1 MLTYYNDVRILSLW
15 KCQLSGDELSTTD
28 YFVLDLLL
36 YYYVRWKAANSGIM
50 NFSSGDQN
58 KRAADFDG
66 FWRTDER
73 EDQLRQLPWCFDW
86 AHSHTG
92 RWIVRITVMAFAH
105 WRGFNFFDLVSSDAD
120 SGEVRQAL
128 NVSVTPTFMLVV
140 CCSTRSFLFKGQQ
153 HSYTSGVPY

>member
-1 MLTYYNDVRILSLW
+1 MLVYYNDVRILSFW

-50 NFSSGDQN
+50 IMNFSSGDQN
-58 KRAADFDG
+58 KSG
-66 FWRTDER
+66 WFWRTDEDEW
-73 EDQLRQLPWCFDW
+73 EDNSPGALTED
-86 AHSHTG
+86 SG
-92 RWIVRITVMAFAH
+92 RGIVRITVMAFAH

-128 NVSVTPTFMLVV
+128 NVSVTPTFIL
-140 CCSTRSFLFKGQQ
+140 
-153 HSYTSGVPY
+153 